1 MKTILS
7 AIAAII
13 TITSTASAW
22 DRGYISSDECRPSRY
37 SEPSRYCETPRYCE
51 PVRHCEVYKVSTC
64 EINRCCHQKVG
75 YDHCGRS
82 YYYTVTVVTYRNY
95 YSDGSSNTFTRTF
108 SS

>member
-22 DRGYISSDECRPSRY
+22 DRGYISSDECRPSRHY
-37 SEPSRYCETPRYCE
+37 ETPRYCE

-95 YSDGSSNTFTRTF
+95 YSNGSSDTFTRTF
-108 SS
+108 RS

>member
-22 DRGYISSDECRPSRY
+22 DRGYISSDECRPSRHY
-37 SEPSRYCETPRYCE
+37 ETPRHCE

-64 EINRCCHQKVG
+64 EINRCCHEKVG

-108 SS
+108 RS